1 MTPIGSQLGF
11 VLAAGSTETAVAFL
25 EVGAV
30 VFGLG
35 VLSRIASRLGIT
47 AVPLYLIAGLAFG
60 EGGLAEISVSEDFVS
75 LAAEIGVLLLLFT
88 LGLEYSDVE
97 LRNGLRTGVPPGL
110 IDMVLNA
117 GAGVTVGLL
126 LGWSPLAAVLLGG
139 VTWVSSSGVISK
151 VLADLDRLG
160 NRETPTVL
168 NLLVIEDLAMAIYLP
183 VVAALIVG
191 GTLTETLT
199 SVAVAL
205 AVVAAILAVALRYG
219 GYVSLRLGR
228 GSNESLLLGVFGLVL
243 LVAGAAQLFDV
254 SGAIGAFL
262 VGLALSGRTEERA
275 MELIAP
281 LRDLFAATFFVFFSF
296 QIDPSDLI
304 NVAGWA
310 VLLAVVSA
318 VTKTAT
324 GWYGAKRRGVGTR
337 GRLRA
342 GTVLIARGE
351 FSIVIAA
358 LGADLVEGAELGAL
372 AAGYVLLT
380 AVLGPLTT
388 RFSDPLAQLLFTPK
402 KRAAP
407 VVNRVGTTG

>member
-1 MTPIGSQLGF
+1 MI
-11 VLAAGSTETAVAFL
+11 VAAGSAETATAFL

-35 VLSRIASRLGIT
+35 LLSRVASRLGVT

-60 EGGLAEISVSEDFVS
+60 DGGIAEIGVTEDFVS

-88 LGLEYSDVE
+88 LGLEYSDDE
-97 LRNGLRTGVPPGL
+97 LRSGLKTGVPPGL
-110 IDMVLNA
+110 VDMVLNA
-117 GAGVTVGLL
+117 GAGFGVGMA
-126 LGWSPLAAVLLGG
+126 LGWDPLAAVLLGG
-139 VTWVSSSGVISK
+139 VCWVSSSGVISK
-151 VLADLDRLG
+151 VLDDLGRLG
-160 NRETPTVL
+160 NRETPAVL
-168 NLLVIEDLAMAIYLP
+168 NLLVIEDLAMAVYLP

-191 GTLTETLT
+191 GTLGETLV

-205 AVVAAILAVALRYG
+205 AVVAIILTVALRYG
-219 GYVSLRLGR
+219 VALSRGLGQ
-228 GSNESLLLGVFGLVL
+228 GSNESVLLGIFGLVL
-243 LVAGAAQLFDV
+243 LVAGVAQLFDV

-262 VGLALSGRTEERA
+262 VGLALSGKAEERA
-275 MELIAP
+275 LELMSP

-296 QIDPSDLI
+296 QIDPGDLLD
-304 NVAGWA
+304 VAGWA
-310 VLLAVVSA
+310 ALLTVLTAL
-318 VTKTAT
+318 TKTFT
-324 GWYGAKRRGVGTR
+324 GWYGARRRGVGSR

-358 LGADLVEGAELGAL
+358 LGAGLDDGPELGAL

-388 RFSDPLAQLLFTPK
+388 RFSDQISARLVRSPAATTTAPP
-402 KRAAP
+402 AAP
-407 VVNRVGTTG
+407 A